1 MEIRVWIP
9 KGNGPFP
16 LLLTQPRFYQIFWA
30 EDAVKRGYIACL
42 YPGLDVHHH
51 EADYPDYENV
61 WKTFQKEYPEA
72 TWQSSLAIQAW
83 LAGRALD
90 YLLDP
95 KYAYDVA
102 PGQVGIV
109 GFSRYGKQ
117 SLYAAALDERITAVV
132 ARSAGTPAAVGYRF
146 AGAAHV
152 WRVARRLPAGLGE
165 GVVAGNSMD
174 AKMNCRSKDTGC
186 WL

>member
-1 MEIRVWIP
+1 MWIP
-9 KGNGPFP
+9 QGDGPFP

-42 YPGLDVHHH
+42 YPGLDVHHQ
-51 EADYPDYENV
+51 EKDYPGYENV
-61 WKTFQKEYPEA
+61 WRTFQAEYPEA

-83 LAGRALD
+83 LASRTLD

-95 KYAYDVA
+95 KYGYDVA

-117 SLYAAALDERITAVV
+117 SLYAAGTSGKCRVPRPPSLASVPGNETVLLGSNTHQEARTVV
-132 ARSAGTPAAVGYRF
+132 PFKKAPVSAYAK
-146 AGAAHV
+146 
-152 WRVARRLPAGLGE
+152 RLIEFGF
-165 GVVAGNSMD
+165 
-174 AKMNCRSKDTGC
+174 KKKRQYII
-186 WL
+186 